1 MKSFLTTFVAC
12 YIVLLILAIFCFG
25 LIYNNFY
32 VLLAAVALPVA
43 AVIEGF
49 VAMGKKIETLE
60 KRIEELEGKK
70 EDETEHI
77 DG

>member
-1 MKSFLTTFVAC
+1 MKSFITTFAAC
-12 YIVLLILAIFCFG
+12 YLVLLILAIFCFG

-32 VLLAAVALPVA
+32 GLLAAAALPIA

-49 VAMGKKIETLE
+49 VAMEKKIEKLE

-70 EDETEHI
+70 EDETENFN
-77 DG
+77 G